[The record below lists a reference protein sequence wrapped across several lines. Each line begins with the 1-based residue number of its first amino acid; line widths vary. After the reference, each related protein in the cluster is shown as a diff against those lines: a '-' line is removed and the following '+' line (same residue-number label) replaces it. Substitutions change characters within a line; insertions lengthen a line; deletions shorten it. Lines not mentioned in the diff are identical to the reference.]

1 MSPQTSCPCTQGP
14 DRYISFKGIDCDGN
28 ARRMMEML
36 DRLQTDDA
44 DERTLIRLL
53 QERRVTT
60 RGVQCDNL
68 LLLASFVNP
77 IRELFENHRD
87 DAALALLE
95 QLEAEC
101 F

>member
-1 MSPQTSCPCTQGP
+1 MNPQTSCPCTQGP

-36 DRLQTDDA
+36 DRLQTDDV
-44 DERTLIRLL
+44 DELALIRLL
-53 QERRVTT
+53 KERRVAT

-77 IRELFENHRD
+77 IRELFEHHRD